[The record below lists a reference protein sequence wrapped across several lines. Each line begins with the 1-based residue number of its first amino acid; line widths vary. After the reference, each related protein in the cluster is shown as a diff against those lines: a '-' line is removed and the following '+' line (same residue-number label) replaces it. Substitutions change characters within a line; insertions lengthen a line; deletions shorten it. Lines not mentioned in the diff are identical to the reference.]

1 MWIRFSCFVFGF
13 FLFKQT
19 SIYLCLIGV
28 RKKLCA
34 LSLTARA
41 AHGELP
47 LPMPTILRRPT
58 HMIIVTG
65 MANNTLNVNNDSSDE
80 EYANVR
86 INRKGCS
93 SMSGSGLTTVNKTV
107 NSGKHHSVRGASS
120 NGGSMNSSRSNVGRH
135 IRNGASG
142 TRDER
147 INLMAETRFRA
158 SPRTPR

>member
-1 MWIRFSCFVFGF
+1 MIFEFSS
-13 FLFKQT
+13 T
-19 SIYLCLIGV
+19 GV

-80 EYANVR
+80 EFANVR
-86 INRKGCS
+86 VSRKACS
-93 SMSGSGLTTVNKTV
+93 SGSGSGNTTVNKTSMS
-107 NSGKHHSVRGASS
+107 NSKRFSAHRGGSS
-120 NGGSMNSSRSNVGRH
+120 NGGSISSKGNTARH
-135 IRNGASG
+135 VRNGAGG

-147 INLMAETRFRA
+147 INLMAETKFRA